1 MNNGIKKTLSALV
14 MTMVVLNVSV
24 AGPFGKTMVNAETL
38 SPEEIYKDA
47 YLATRD
53 AKEIKT
59 QTSIDK
65 AKAAI
70 EKVGTTQYKDLMKE
84 LMDEISLLQKSL
96 MKEAIN
102 LYYELQESFD
112 INKYNRAKAIL
123 DNMRASS
130 DKGMAAWGG
139 SLKYQLNLIVYN
151 SALKEMDDI
160 TYKLPNSLK
169 SIHEKKKIK
178 IAFWGDSITEG
189 SDIKKSDSYTELFI
203 EEIKK
208 QLPDV
213 TVEYKNFSLG
223 GRNSFLA
230 QSSQFKAKNP
240 ETNMMV
246 NFWRPW
252 AEQDKTW
259 KQHVVEYQ
267 PDLLIVAFGMND
279 VTGNLS
285 DYKFTNNITNI
296 IDYVKLY
303 SPNTDIALAST
314 ILPTRDKAVHKQS
327 NEYTMQIA
335 RATREYA
342 KINNIPL
349 IDANRLW
356 TIILKGIDEEM
367 YIEKEAFGFDNVQ
380 NTVFYNG
387 ELQLSLTEYDSFD
400 NSTDIIVRGKAEEG
414 GIIFKLYKRGG
425 ENFISIYSMDNGKTN
440 EYVDIGIVAAREDNT
455 IKLDG
460 ATIIVNDES
469 FVAYKHLREG
479 FIDIDLAKEKIK
491 NISLKYK
498 VNIKVDPIY
507 SEDYMLG
514 YINWGSSGNG
524 INHPTA
530 LAAKLTYFNGCKG
543 LINGLTVL
551 PEPVVPVLPEVPK
564 VPEGAPAAQ
573 TAPTVP
579 TEPPAASSAPP
590 VTAPAKSAGAGA
602 Q

>member
-1 MNNGIKKTLSALV
+1 MNKGIKKILSAVV

-24 AGPFGKTMVNAETL
+24 AVPFGSITVNAVDL
-38 SPEEIYKDA
+38 SPEDIYKEA
-47 YLATRD
+47 YVAARD
-53 AKEIKT
+53 AKELRT

-70 EKVGTTQYKDLMKE
+70 QKVGTTQYKDLMKE
-84 LMDEISLLQKSL
+84 LMEEVNLLQKDL

-102 LYYELQESFD
+102 IYYGLLENFEIDNYS
-112 INKYNRAKAIL
+112 KAKAIL
-123 DNMRASS
+123 DNMRTST
-130 DKGMAAWGG
+130 DKSIAAWSG
-139 SLKYQLNLIVYN
+139 SLKYQLDLIVYN
-151 SALKEMDDI
+151 SALKEMNNI

-189 SDIKKSDSYTELFI
+189 SDIKKADSYTELLI

-208 QLPDV
+208 QLPGI
-213 TVEYKNFSLG
+213 TVEYMNFSLG
-223 GRNSFLA
+223 ARNSFLA
-230 QSSQFKAKNP
+230 QSSQFKGKNP
-240 ETNMMV
+240 ETNMTV

-252 AEQDKTW
+252 AEQDKPW

-279 VTGNLS
+279 VTGSLS

-314 ILPTRDKAVHKQS
+314 ILPTINKVVYKQS

-342 KINNIPL
+342 EINDIPL

-356 TIILKGIDEEM
+356 TILLQGIDEES
-367 YIEKEAFGFDNVQ
+367 YIEKEVLGIDNVE
-380 NTVFYNG
+380 NTTFYNG
-387 ELQLSLTEYDSFD
+387 EIKITLNEYDSFE
-400 NSTDIIVRGKAEEG
+400 NSTDIILRGKAEAG
-414 GIIFKLYKRGG
+414 GLLFKFYERGG
-425 ENFISIYSMDNGKTN
+425 ENFISVYSMDSGINN
-440 EYVDIGIVAAREDNT
+440 DYVDIGIVAARDENT

-460 ATIIVNDES
+460 AAIIINDER
-469 FVAYKHLREG
+469 FICYKHLREG
-479 FIDIDLAKEKIK
+479 FVGINSGKENIK
-491 NISLKYK
+491 DISLKYK
-498 VNIKVDPIY
+498 KNIKVDPLY

-514 YINWGSSGNG
+514 YINWGTSGNG

-530 LAAKLTYFNGCKG
+530 LASKLTYFNGCKG
-543 LINGLTVL
+543 LINGLTV
-551 PEPVVPVLPEVPK
+551 PPAPVVPEIPVVQ
-564 VPEGAPAAQ
+564 APVVS
-573 TAPTVP
+573 PTK
-579 TEPPAASSAPP
+579 PATPP
-590 VTAPAKSAGAGA
+590 VASPSTQKATGSSK
-602 Q
+602 